1 VNSKIDHSNVSADL
15 LQKYFNGKLSEKEK
29 NALEKLALDD
39 PFLKDAMEGFEFSP
53 ESLDAHITR
62 QKVLGKK
69 FNGIYLIIGTV
80 LTAALCMLMIYMS
93 EVDKVLDVRTDL
105 ADNQTEIET
114 TEVELLPD
122 AIDTLTPAPIEE
134 QIKITEVVENKKEIQ
149 KTVTYTN
156 APGETPILIEEEFK
170 NVEDF
175 EIIPENSNFSK
186 AELVPAT
193 HLHDLFVVDYR
204 RIEREHT
211 DVIYTKY
218 EFSGTSAEFET
229 ENHENNA
236 ELLETKVEMPY
247 WEYLSKTLEFFSRE
261 NYKNS
266 LNRFLTILEQYPED
280 MNALFYGGL
289 CYYNLGNFNKAL
301 DFFEKLLAIELNAFK
316 EEGAWYKAKTLLKLG
331 RKNEAKIV
339 LDEIIAGG
347 GFYTE
352 DAINLKKKI

>member
-1 VNSKIDHSNVSADL
+1 MNSEIDHSNISADL

-29 NALEKLALDD
+29 NALEKLAMDD

-69 FNGIYLIIGTV
+69 FNGIYLIIGSV
-80 LTAALCMLMIYMS
+80 LTVALCTIMVFMS
-93 EVDKVLDVRTDL
+93 ETDKDLIVNSDL
-105 ADNQTEIET
+105 ADTQTEAEK

-122 AIDTLTPAPIEE
+122 AIDTLTPAPLEE
-134 QIKITEVVENKKEIQ
+134 QIKIAEVVENKKEIQ
-149 KTVTYTN
+149 KTITYTN
-156 APGETPILIEEEFK
+156 TPGETPILIEEEFK
-170 NVEDF
+170 NTEDF

-204 RIEREHT
+204 RIERDRT
-211 DVIYTKY
+211 DITYIKY
-218 EFSGTSAEFET
+218 EFTGTSAEFEN
-229 ENHENNA
+229 ESQENNA
-236 ELLETKVEMPY
+236 ELLETKVDMPY
-247 WEYLSKTLEFFSRE
+247 WEYLSKTLEFFIQE
-261 NYKNS
+261 NYKNA

-301 DFFEKLLAIELNAFK
+301 DFFEKILTSELNAFR
-316 EEGAWYKAKTLLKLG
+316 EEGAWYKAKTLLKLS
-331 RKNEAKIV
+331 RKSEAKIV
-339 LDEIIAGG
+339 LDEIIAAG

-352 DAINLKKKI
+352 DAIELKKKL

>member
-1 VNSKIDHSNVSADL
+1 MSKTDKDQGFNSN
-15 LQKYFNGKLSEKEK
+15 
-29 NALEKLALDD
+29 
-39 PFLKDAMEGFEFSP
+39 
-53 ESLDAHITR
+53 
-62 QKVLGKK
+62 
-69 FNGIYLIIGTV
+69 
-80 LTAALCMLMIYMS
+80 
-93 EVDKVLDVRTDL
+93 L
-105 ADNQTEIET
+105 ADNQIETKTTEI
-114 TEVELLPD
+114 ELLPD

-149 KTVTYTN
+149 KTIIYSN

-236 ELLETKVEMPY
+236 ELLKQKLKCPIGNISQKLWNFLAVRITK
-247 WEYLSKTLEFFSRE
+247 
-261 NYKNS
+261 
-266 LNRFLTILEQYPED
+266 IH
-280 MNALFYGGL
+280 
-289 CYYNLGNFNKAL
+289 
-301 DFFEKLLAIELNAFK
+301 
-316 EEGAWYKAKTLLKLG
+316 
-331 RKNEAKIV
+331 
-339 LDEIIAGG
+339 
-347 GFYTE
+347 
-352 DAINLKKKI
+352 

>member
-1 VNSKIDHSNVSADL
+1 MNSKIDHSDVSADL
-15 LQKYFNGKLSEKEK
+15 LQKYFNRKLSDKEK
-29 NALEKLALDD
+29 NALEKLAMDD

-69 FNGIYLIIGTV
+69 FNGIYLIIGSV
-80 LTAALCMLMIYMS
+80 MTAALCTIMVLMS
-93 EVDKVLDVRTDL
+93 KTEKDQGFNSNL
-105 ADNQTEIET
+105 ADNQIETKTTEI
-114 TEVELLPD
+114 ELLPD

-149 KTVTYTN
+149 KTIIYSN
-156 APGETPILIEEEFK
+156 APGETPILIEEELK

-301 DFFEKLLAIELNAFK
+301 DFFEKLLAVELNAFK
-316 EEGAWYKAKTLLKLG
+316 EEGAWYKAKTLIKLG